1 MNSSGDQ
8 NTKQE
13 QISSKHS
20 KEAVAYKFWQE
31 FQEERKGTLYNGY
44 VFLIIIEYTNLF
56 IFLKIYKNRLIVFL
70 QNQNH

>member
-1 MNSSGDQ
+1 MSSSGDQ

-31 FQEERKGTLYNGY
+31 FQEERKSILLQWLY
-44 VFLIIIEYTNLF
+44 LF
-56 IFLKIYKNRLIVFL
+56 DN
-70 QNQNH
+70 N

>member
-31 FQEERKGTLYNGY
+31 FQEERNYQLSSKCWRAVRRTCKRLY
-44 VFLIIIEYTNLF
+44 LI
-56 IFLKIYKNRLIVFL
+56 
-70 QNQNH
+70 